1 MISKK
6 KAFFVT
12 GICVLIT
19 FFISVSGTISLMGSN
34 FIANGQDDDYKKFKQ
49 VLELKRTIERD
60 FYQEISEEALIE
72 GMKKGV
78 FEGLE
83 DPYSQYYNAD
93 EYQSLM
99 ESTDGSYVG
108 VGIVISPGE
117 DGLITVVAPI
127 EDTPA
132 EKAGIEPGDKILSVD
147 GEKFKA
153 KEMDKAVRKIKGV
166 PGKKVV
172 LTVFRDN
179 DVFDIEIVREKIQIK
194 SVKSEMMED
203 IAYIRISNFDKHTG
217 EEFNEHL
224 SKVKKNSP
232 KGLIIDLRDNPG
244 GLLDQVK
251 VVADSILGEEVIV
264 YTMDRSGQKRYLTSD
279 AKGKLEIPLVVLVN
293 ENSASASEILAGA
306 VRDNKAGT
314 LVGTTTFGKGLV
326 QSVVGL
332 RDNTGYTLTTAQYF
346 TPSGEYIHKKG
357 IKPDVVVELPKEE
370 KEKGNSEGSKSD
382 KKDENKEG
390 KIDDIQLKKA
400 VEIIN
405 DKQ

>member
-1 MISKK
+1 M
-6 KAFFVT
+6 
-12 GICVLIT
+12 LIT
-19 FFISVSGTISLMGSN
+19 FFVSVSGTISFMGSR
-34 FIANGQDDDYKKFKQ
+34 FVVNGEDNWNKKFREI
-49 VLELKRTIERD
+49 LELKNTVERD
-60 FYQEISEEALIE
+60 FYQKIPEEALIE
-72 GMKKGV
+72 GMKRGI
-78 FEGLE
+78 FEGLD
-83 DPYSQYYNAD
+83 DPYSQYYNQE

-117 DGLITVVAPI
+117 DELITVVAPI

-132 EKAGIEPGDKILSVD
+132 EKAGIKPGDKILSVD

-153 KEMDKAVRKIKGV
+153 REMDKAVRKIKGV
-166 PGKKVV
+166 PGEAVV

-179 DVFDIEIVREKIQIK
+179 DVFDVKIIREKIQLK

-217 EEFNEHL
+217 AEFNEHL
-224 SKVKKNSP
+224 AKVKKESP
-232 KGLIIDLRDNPG
+232 KGLVIDLRDNPG

-264 YTMDRSGQKRYLTSD
+264 YTMDRSGQKRYLNSD
-279 AKGKLEIPLVVLVN
+279 AKGKLDIPLVVLVN
-293 ENSASASEILAGA
+293 GSSASASEILAGA

-326 QSVVGL
+326 QSVVEL
-332 RDNTGYTLTTAQYF
+332 PDKTGYTLTTAQYF

-357 IKPDVVVELPKEE
+357 IQPDVVVEEPEEKDPSGTGGKKQGEEAPGKEE
-370 KEKGNSEGSKSD
+370 NQED
-382 KKDENKEG
+382 V
-390 KIDDIQLKKA
+390 QLKKA
-400 VEIIN
+400 LEIIKG
-405 DKQ
+405 KQ